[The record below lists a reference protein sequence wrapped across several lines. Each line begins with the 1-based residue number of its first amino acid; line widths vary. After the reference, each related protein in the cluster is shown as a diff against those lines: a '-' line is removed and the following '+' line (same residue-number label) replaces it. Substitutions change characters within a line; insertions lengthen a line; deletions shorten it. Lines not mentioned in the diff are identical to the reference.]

1 MKTEPTIVID
11 TREQEPWSFG
21 AGVATVRAGLPTGD
35 YSIVGLES
43 RVAVE
48 RKSLEDF
55 VGSVTFGRERFWR
68 ELLRMKAL
76 DVRAV
81 IVEAMLL
88 DVAGGHYRSRATPAS
103 ILASSLAITVDF
115 GIPVLWAG
123 DRTLAA
129 RCALWM
135 LRRAHA
141 RLTAEAA

>member
-1 MKTEPTIVID
+1 MEPVIVVD
-11 TREQEPWSFG
+11 TREQDAWEFPGVETVSFG
-21 AGVATVRAGLPTGD
+21 LQVGD
-35 YSIVGLES
+35 YSVLGLET
-43 RVAVE
+43 RVAIE

-68 ELLRMKAL
+68 ELEKLRTYE
-76 DVRAV
+76 VRAV

-123 DRTLAA
+123 DRQLAA

-141 RLTAEAA
+141 KLSAEAA